1 MVRPRRVDVASPS
14 PPLAIASPW
23 RDPVIF
29 DPNESHQLTGT
40 HAALYRESLGVMLD
54 VFREAL
60 FDGSEDYVSIWS
72 FGVTLFD
79 ELHWQQQLSLLLSVS
94 RCALNGSGDPEE
106 WNALEKAS
114 FYAVYRNVLSYL
126 EIERDL
132 ERMDA
137 SEMDYTLGEGGL
149 DLEDDDDDYDDY
161 DEGGDEGEEDAQSWQ
176 ELITAAYQEKCLREG
191 LTPEEIEAYL
201 RFTPDGDGDLQHW
214 FSLLESL
221 ADQTLDDRDFEMAAT
236 LMDVDPEIA
245 TVIKTELGIQP
256 DYFIATADEPS
267 SEAVSE
273 MFQELAQLA
282 GVPVAGDL
290 DDDVAP
296 F

>member
-1 MVRPRRVDVASPS
+1 M
-14 PPLAIASPW
+14 
-23 RDPVIF
+23 IF

-94 RCALNGSGDPEE
+94 RCALNGSGDPQD
-106 WNALEKAS
+106 WSALEKAS

-132 ERMDA
+132 EQMDA
-137 SEMDYTLGEGGL
+137 SEMEYTLDEDEL
-149 DLEDDDDDYDDY
+149 DLEDDDEY
-161 DEGGDEGEEDAQSWQ
+161 DEGGDEGEEDEQSWQ

-191 LTPEEIEAYL
+191 LAPEEIEEYL
-201 RFTPDGDGDLQHW
+201 QFTPDGNGDLQHW

-236 LMDVDPEIA
+236 LMDADPEIA
-245 TVIKTELGIQP
+245 SVIKTQLGIQP

-267 SEAVSE
+267 SEVVSQ
-273 MFQELAQLA
+273 MFQELARLA
-282 GVPVAGDL
+282 GVPAVDDRDNDCG
-290 DDDVAP
+290 DDVAP
-296 F
+296 Y

>member
-1 MVRPRRVDVASPS
+1 M
-14 PPLAIASPW
+14 
-23 RDPVIF
+23 IF

-60 FDGSEDYVSIWS
+60 FDGSENYVSIWS

-94 RCALNGSGDPEE
+94 RCALNGSGDPEK
-106 WNALEKAS
+106 WSALEKAS

-137 SEMDYTLGEGGL
+137 SEMEYTLDEDEL
-149 DLEDDDDDYDDY
+149 DLEDDDECDDYDD
-161 DEGGDEGEEDAQSWQ
+161 GGDEGEEDEQSWQ

-201 RFTPDGDGDLQHW
+201 RYTPDGDGDLQHW

-236 LMDVDPEIA
+236 LMDADPEIA
-245 TVIKTELGIQP
+245 TVIKTQLGIQP

-273 MFQELAQLA
+273 MFQELAELA
-282 GVPVAGDL
+282 GVPAVGGGD
-290 DDDVAP
+290 DAP
-296 F
+296 Y